1 MDRIIGIAVSHNEF
15 GNGTIVGFDKNVV
28 SVYFDKIAGVKRFI
42 FPDCFIQHLSVN
54 GQDSE
59 HIKGLIENTQPK
71 QEMAFQEK
79 KSDSSLRPHIRELI
93 LKSPAIGIGRPLG
106 INRRRNKASLPTE
119 WATHEQLLLK
129 GYTAYHGIIS
139 AVTRRTYYLTSCYH
153 HYGESGYYV
162 FLEPS
167 TQASGYYPHYY
178 GQGRTSLVFRI
189 KMDEKPFCGA
199 AVFDGHISVNIYDEV
214 LSITRY
220 SRFSS
225 KLYAALSR
233 NVGKDIVVYVKDV
246 QNIWIDIRPY
256 FPLDYN
262 YMY

>member
-15 GNGTIVGFDKNVV
+15 GNGTIVGFGKNVV
-28 SVYFDKIAGVKRFI
+28 SVYFEKIDGVKRFI
-42 FPDCFIQHLSVN
+42 FPDCFIQYLSVN
-54 GQDSE
+54 DQDSE
-59 HIKGLIENTQPK
+59 HIKTLIEDTKPK
-71 QEMAFQEK
+71 QEMVFQEK
-79 KSDSSLRPHIRELI
+79 ESDSSLRLHIRELL
-93 LKSPAIGIGRPLG
+93 LKSPDIGNGSPLG
-106 INRRRNKASLPTE
+106 INRRRNKASMPTE
-119 WATHEQLLLK
+119 WATHEQLLQK
-129 GYTAYHGIIS
+129 GYTPYHGIIS
-139 AVTRRTYYLTSCYH
+139 AVTHRTYYLTSCYH
-153 HYGESGYYV
+153 HYRESGYYV

-167 TQASGYYPHYY
+167 TQASGFYPHYY

-189 KMDEKPFCGA
+189 KMDEQPFCSA
-199 AVFDGHISVNIYDEV
+199 AVFDGCISVNIYDEV

-233 NVGKDIVVYVKDV
+233 NVGKDIVVYVKNV